1 MFIYIHIIF
10 RLLLRKEGLNFST
23 SAEFEVVRAIK
34 EKACYVAL
42 SPVKEETSQS
52 NTYQYMLPDGNKV
65 DVSLYKN
72 QLIINYMITACICQS

>member
-1 MFIYIHIIF
+1 MVKHFYFIVVF

-42 SPVKEETSQS
+42 SPVKEETSES
-52 NTYQYMLPDGNKV
+52 NIYQYMLPDGNKV
-65 DVSLYKN
+65 DVSVY
-72 QLIINYMITACICQS
+72 

>member
-1 MFIYIHIIF
+1 MQILFFNFIL

-42 SPVKEETSQS
+42 SPVKEESSDS
-52 NTYQYMLPDGNKV
+52 NIYQYMLPDGNKV
-65 DVSLYKN
+65 DVSMYLN
-72 QLIINYMITACICQS
+72 

>member
-1 MFIYIHIIF
+1 MNNHSLVWIWKYSNNNFIFIFFNII

-42 SPVKEETSQS
+42 SPVKEETSES
-52 NTYQYMLPDGNKV
+52 NIYQYMLPDGNKV
-65 DVSLYKN
+65 DVSIY
-72 QLIINYMITACICQS
+72 